1 MATEKPRQKRGRPTE
16 PAGQGAFKTAAST
29 QVLVPGRSPSLPPPG
44 SSALCFSWCFV
55 CSLRLRSFPG
65 TPPRVVTSGPGPCM
79 FACRPPSSLS
89 LSLSLSLVVACLLVA
104 APGGE
109 TATNKQAT
117 QLKQNKQTQL
127 KQHKQP
133 HTTNQQHNTA
143 TNKNK
148 QTQRSQNKQ
157 PHEAVPRL
165 NLQVRQGP
173 FSRHSLKKSTL
184 SPGPSEEH
192 PL

>member
-55 CSLRLRSFPG
+55 CLLRLRSFPG

-89 LSLSLSLVVACLLVA
+89 LSSLLVCWLL
-104 APGGE
+104 PRE
-109 TATNKQAT
+109 VR
-117 QLKQNKQTQL
+117 
-127 KQHKQP
+127 HQP
-133 HTTNQQHNTA
+133 
-143 TNKNK
+143 KNK
-148 QTQRSQNKQ
+148 QHNLNKTSKRNLNNTSNHTQQTNNTTQQPTRTSKRNVHKTSNHTKQ
-157 PHEAVPRL
+157 
-165 NLQVRQGP
+165 
-173 FSRHSLKKSTL
+173 
-184 SPGPSEEH
+184 SPA
-192 PL
+192 